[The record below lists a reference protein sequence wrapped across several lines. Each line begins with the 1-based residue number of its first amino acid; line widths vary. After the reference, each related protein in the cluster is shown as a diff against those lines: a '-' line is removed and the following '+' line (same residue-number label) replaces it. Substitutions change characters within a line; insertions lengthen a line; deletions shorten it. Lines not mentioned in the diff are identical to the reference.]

1 MAVRLFLAL
10 IAVAGIMW
18 YLAWYHRADPEARR
32 RSLRTV
38 TLYGIGIG
46 LLVLVVTGRIPW
58 LFALFSAAV
67 PWINRAM
74 AARQAWHYF
83 RRWGDQGQGGAGG
96 GQGPGRPIESMTRNE
111 ALEILG
117 LRPGAT
123 REEVIDAHRKL
134 MSRVH
139 PDKGGSDYL
148 AQSINQARKI
158 LLDDS
163 GRDSQ
168 A

>member
-10 IAVAGIMW
+10 IAVAAIMW
-18 YLAWYHRADPEARR
+18 YLGWYQRADPEARR
-32 RSLRTV
+32 RSLRSA

-46 LLVLVVTGRIPW
+46 LLLLVVTGRIPW

-67 PWINRAM
+67 PWINRALTM
-74 AARQAWHYF
+74 KRLWNGF
-83 RRWGDQGQGGAGG
+83 RPRTGDGHGPGG
-96 GQGPGRPIESMTRNE
+96 GNASGGRTGNRPVESMTREE

-117 LRPGAT
+117 LSPGA
-123 REEVIDAHRKL
+123 RRQEIIDAHRKL

-148 AQSINQARKI
+148 ARSINQARKV
-158 LLDDS
+158 LLDDI
-163 GRDSQ
+163 

>member
-1 MAVRLFLAL
+1 MAVRFFLAL
-10 IAVAGIMW
+10 VAVAGIMW
-18 YLAWYHRADPEARR
+18 YLAWYHRADPESRR
-32 RSLRTV
+32 RSLRTA

-46 LLVLVVTGRIPW
+46 LLLLVVTGRIPW

-74 AARQAWHYF
+74 AARRLWSGF
-83 RRWGDQGQGGAGG
+83 RNWDQMSGGTGPGGAKQ
-96 GQGPGRPIESMTRNE
+96 QGRRPVESMTREE

-117 LRPGAT
+117 LQTGAT
-123 REEVIDAHRKL
+123 RQEIVEAHRKL

-148 AQSINQARKI
+148 AQSINHARKV
-158 LLDDS
+158 LLEDT
-163 GRDSQ
+163 
-168 A
+168 

>member
-1 MAVRLFLAL
+1 MAIRIFLAL

-18 YLAWYHRADPEARR
+18 YLAWYHRADPESRR
-32 RSLRTV
+32 RSLRTI

-74 AARQAWHYF
+74 AARRAWFFF
-83 RRWGDQGQGGAGG
+83 REWRGGDPGGAGG
-96 GQGPGRPIESMTRNE
+96 GGRRQETGRPIESMTREE

-117 LRPGAT
+117 LEPGAT

-158 LLDDS
+158 LLDD
-163 GRDSQ
+163 R
-168 A
+168 

>member
-1 MAVRLFLAL
+1 MAVRFFLAL
-10 IAVAGIMW
+10 VAVAGIMW
-18 YLAWYHRADPEARR
+18 YLAWYHRADPESRR
-32 RSLRTV
+32 RSLRTA

-46 LLVLVVTGRIPW
+46 LLLLVVTGRIPW

-74 AARQAWHYF
+74 AARRLWSGF
-83 RRWGDQGQGGAGG
+83 RQWDQMGG
-96 GQGPGRPIESMTRNE
+96 GKGQASGQQQAQRPIESMSREE

-117 LRPGAT
+117 LEPGAD
-123 REEVIDAHRKL
+123 RQQIVEAHRKL

-148 AQSINQARKI
+148 ARSINHARKV
-158 LLDDS
+158 LLEDS
-163 GRDSQ
+163 
-168 A
+168 

>member
-1 MAVRLFLAL
+1 MT
-10 IAVAGIMW
+10 
-18 YLAWYHRADPEARR
+18 ARCTHW
-32 RSLRTV
+32 RSLPTA

-46 LLVLVVTGRIPW
+46 LLLLVVTGRIPW

-74 AARQAWHYF
+74 AARRLWSGF
-83 RRWGDQGQGGAGG
+83 RNWEQMGGGAGQAG
-96 GQGPGRPIESMTRNE
+96 GARQGRRPIESMSRDE

-117 LRPGAT
+117 LQAGAT
-123 REEVIDAHRKL
+123 RQDIIDAHRKL

-148 AQSINQARKI
+148 AQSINQARKV
-158 LLDDS
+158 LLEDS
-163 GRDSQ
+163 
-168 A
+168 

>member
-1 MAVRLFLAL
+1 MALRLFLAL
-10 IAVAGIMW
+10 VAVAGIMW
-18 YLAWYHRADPEARR
+18 YLAWYNRADPEARR
-32 RSLRTV
+32 RSLRTA

-46 LLVLVVTGRIPW
+46 LLLLVVTGRIPW
-58 LFALFSAAV
+58 LFALFTAAV

-74 AARQAWHYF
+74 AARRLWSGF
-83 RRWGDQGQGGAGG
+83 RQWERSGKGGNQSTRGAGAR
-96 GQGPGRPIESMTRNE
+96 RPIESMTREE

-117 LRPGAT
+117 LAPNASRQ
-123 REEVIDAHRKL
+123 EIVDAHRKL

-148 AQSINQARKI
+148 AQSINQARKV

-163 GRDSQ
+163 
-168 A
+168 